1 MAVFAERFV
10 ERVAV
15 AACFG
20 QADHSVAEFDPSVAV
35 AGLLE
40 VVAAVAANSMA
51 IVVVAVANHP
61 YLFVGIVAVVV
72 GEEVVAVVAAVHQ
85 AVTNQNTDSDHH
97 KSKIKQSLN
106 TTVSSLITI
115 QCTHIFIRN

>member
-1 MAVFAERFV
+1 MAVFAETFV

-15 AACFG
+15 AACFA

-40 VVAAVAANSMA
+40 VVAVVAANSMA
-51 IVVVAVANHP
+51 IVVVVANHP